1 MMYEERK
8 YLEVNLPPYLQEDI
22 AKLEEGRSLN
32 LVLRLDAL
40 YNEVQGSINSALH
53 SGRITEE
60 QALYLRKKYLC

>member
-1 MMYEERK
+1 MYEERK

-53 SGRITEE
+53 SGRKTEE

>member
-1 MMYEERK
+1 MYEERK